1 MTMLKI
7 LIQPKDSKTVCKA
20 IIVDKKGR
28 VLLLKRTEYMKK
40 FANTW
45 DLPGGHVHVGESN
58 VDGLRREVKEET
70 DLDLSDVKFAKTVDG
85 RHFFLCKV
93 DKFDIKLSN
102 EHSEYL
108 FREVDDLD
116 IDNKFEYIAKEIL
129 QNE

>member
-1 MTMLKI
+1 MIKI
-7 LIQPKDSKTVCKA
+7 AIQPKDSSTVCKA
-20 IIVDKKGR
+20 IITDDKGR
-28 VLLLKRTEYMKK
+28 VLLLKRTRYMKK

-45 DLPGGHVHVGESN
+45 DLPGGHVHEGESN
-58 VDGLRREVKEET
+58 VAGLRREVTEET
-70 DLDLSDVKFAKTVDG
+70 DLDLSAVEFSKTVDN
-85 RHFFLCKV
+85 RHFFVCKV
-93 DKFDIKLSN
+93 DNFDIKLSN